1 MENERSYF
9 SKKVHGNMTFSVYL
23 LKMAF
28 LFPTN
33 MILPFC
39 QKSKADLLPKNT
51 LKDDISSI
59 IEKDD
64 IHHRK
69 YGIFADRKI
78 KDDKK
83 VYSAKYT

>member
-1 MENERSYF
+1 
-9 SKKVHGNMTFSVYL
+9 MTFSVYL

-33 MILPFC
+33 MIWPSC
-39 QKSKADLLPKNT
+39 QKSKDDLLPKNT
-51 LKDDISSI
+51 LKDDISGI

-64 IHHRK
+64 IHPGK
-69 YGIFADRKI
+69 YGIFSDRKI

-83 VYSAKYT
+83 VYSAKCA